1 MRLFQLLRG
10 DEPAR
15 EDFLSHAAR
24 GVRLRP
30 GTPPET
36 ARLWDGLSM
45 YETLAQ
51 ALETAARFPTVWRA
65 VAEMEIPTDGTF
77 RVERTT
83 AAAGH
88 WTVWGEPDAAMAYM
102 RRYMPIDR
110 E

>member
-1 MRLFQLLRG
+1 MRLYRLIYTSTPTRANFVSNAERG
-10 DEPAR
+10 KQ
-15 EDFLSHAAR
+15 
-24 GVRLRP
+24 LRP

-83 AAAGH
+83 VAAGH
-88 WTVWGEPDAAMAYM
+88 WTVWGEPNAVMAYT
-102 RRYMPIDR
+102 RRYAPIHR